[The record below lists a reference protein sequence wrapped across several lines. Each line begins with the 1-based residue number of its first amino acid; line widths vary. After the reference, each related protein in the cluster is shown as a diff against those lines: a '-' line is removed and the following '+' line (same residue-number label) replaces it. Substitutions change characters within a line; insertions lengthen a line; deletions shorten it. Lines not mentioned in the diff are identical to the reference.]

1 MEQVN
6 QVIRILKT
14 PVTLLV
20 LLVIV
25 IGAGYWGMQ
34 AAIAPIPQ
42 NTNPCVATDVGKE
55 LTPSWVEVRS
65 LNAGGAGNLA
75 KTTATYLR
83 AYGFNVIRVNNS
95 DRAVEKTIVVG
106 NAVDSPE
113 VKLVQQFFPGSVAE
127 GDGRADHVVDVLLG
141 SKPENAQNP
150 VTTFPVSGKVCLPP
164 RTEASASPSEDIPV
178 TSPSPSTTKKK

>member
-14 PVTLLV
+14 PITLLV
-20 LLVIV
+20 LLAIV
-25 IGAGYWGMQ
+25 IFGGYWGLH
-34 AAIAPIPQ
+34 AATMPIPK
-42 NTNPCVATDVGKE
+42 NSNPCVSTDVGKE

-75 KTTATYLR
+75 KTTATFLR

-95 DRAVEKTIVVG
+95 DRDVEKTVVVG
-106 NAVDSPE
+106 NAADSPE
-113 VKLVQQFFPGSVAE
+113 VKLVQQFFPGSVTE

-141 SKPENAQNP
+141 TKPQSAQNP
-150 VTTFPVSGKVCLPP
+150 VTTFPVSGPICLPP
-164 RTEASASPSEDIPV
+164 RTQPSTGPSDSAPPSSDPSAS
-178 TSPSPSTTKKK
+178 KK